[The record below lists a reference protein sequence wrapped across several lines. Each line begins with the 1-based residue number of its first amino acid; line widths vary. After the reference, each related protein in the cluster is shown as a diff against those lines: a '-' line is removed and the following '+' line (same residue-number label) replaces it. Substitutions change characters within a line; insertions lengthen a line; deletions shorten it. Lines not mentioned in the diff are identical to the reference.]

1 MNAKFEKSEFI
12 KTEYSCEV
20 VTIGE
25 LIPIVGSDFLAKTE
39 IHPGIP
45 VVVRKDEVH
54 TGDVMFYV
62 DLECQINEKFLHVN
76 NQFSNEELNQDTT
89 KKGFFNK
96 YGRVRMVCLRGQ
108 ESMGYLFDYHSM
120 NKYLTSRGIQ
130 NISYKEMEEM
140 AGSTVFDSV
149 NGEIFVRAYVP
160 PKVNTPATTDRAK
173 HRNKKLK
180 LFDRM
185 IPGEFSF
192 HYDTD
197 QLEKNI
203 NKIWPDDVVD
213 ISIKLHGTSAIFA
226 HIPVKR
232 QLNVWEKIKKFFGVT
247 VPLTEYDHI
256 YSSRSVIKNQY
267 INKKVTPGYYG
278 EDIWGYWNEIFG
290 KYVPRDYTI
299 YGELIGFTPN
309 GTAIQ
314 KTGKSIFDYGCAPK
328 VSNLMIYRI
337 SQSMPDGSTH
347 EWEVSDVREWT
358 EMLIK
363 RLRDEG
369 NYDLA
374 AKIHPIDI
382 VYHGTLRDLYPEIPI
397 DDEWGKN
404 IVHALANES
413 RFLMEQ
419 NEPMCRNAV
428 PREGLV
434 LRKVNDLHKEA
445 FKLKTMKFRN
455 KEAKAI
461 DDGMVDIEMQ
471 DAYMSNDK

>member
-25 LIPIVGSDFLAKTE
+25 LTPIEGSDFLVKTE

-76 NQFSNEELNQDTT
+76 NQFSDEELNQDTAQ
-89 KKGFFNK
+89 KGFFNK
-96 YGRVRMVCLRGQ
+96 HGRVRMVRLRGQ
-108 ESMGYLFDYHSM
+108 ESMGYLFGYQSM
-120 NKYLTSRGIQ
+120 NNYLTSRGIQ

-149 NGEIFVRAYVP
+149 NGEIFVQAYVP
-160 PKVNTPATTDRAK
+160 KVNIPVTVDKAK
-173 HRNKKLK
+173 RRNKKLK

-203 NKIWPDDVVD
+203 HKIQPDDVVD
-213 ISIKLHGTSAIFA
+213 LSIKLHGTSAIFA

-232 QLNVWEKIKKFFGVT
+232 QLSVWEKIKKFFGAV

-267 INKKVTPGYYG
+267 INKKVTSGYYG

-290 KYVPRDYTI
+290 KYVPRDYTV

-314 KTGKSIFDYGCAPK
+314 KVGKSIFDYGCPPK
-328 VSNLMIYRI
+328 VSKLMIYRI
-337 SQSMPDGSTH
+337 SQSMPDGSTY
-347 EWEVSDVREWT
+347 EWNVSDVREWT
-358 EMLIK
+358 EMVIEK
-363 RLRDEG
+363 LRNEG

-382 VYHGTLRDLYPEIPI
+382 VYHGTLRDLYPEIPV
-397 DDEWGKN
+397 DGDWGKN

-434 LRKVNDLHKEA
+434 LRKMNDPLKEA

-461 DDGMVDIEMQ
+461 DDGEVDIEMQ
-471 DAYMSNDK
+471 AGYGSNE